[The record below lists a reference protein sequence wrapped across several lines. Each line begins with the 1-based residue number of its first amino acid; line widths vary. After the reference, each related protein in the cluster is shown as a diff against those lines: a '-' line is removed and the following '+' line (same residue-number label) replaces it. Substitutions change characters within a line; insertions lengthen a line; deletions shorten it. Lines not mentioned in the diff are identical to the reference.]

1 MRRVAEI
8 HIIERNAESVR
19 GVLDDAAKNC
29 DECDSIIV
37 LMQKKT
43 GGIRWFALNS
53 MRLETVV
60 FMLWSA
66 LRNFGK
72 M

>member
-8 HIIERNAESVR
+8 HVIERNAESVK
-19 GVLDDAAKNC
+19 GVLEDATKHC
-29 DECDSIIV
+29 DECDNIVV

-53 MRLETVV
+53 MRLETIV

-66 LRNFGK
+66 LNNFGK